1 MLVTTLD
8 HAAGND
14 YLAARFQKAYAFLNR
29 DDLGSLPLGRVDIDG
44 DAVFANVQEYDTVPA
59 EEKQLE
65 AHRRYYDVQFV
76 VSGEE
81 VMQYAPLEGLAK
93 VQPFDEDADFGLY
106 CTPERPSSIVL
117 RAGDVAVLA
126 PEDAH
131 KPGCALDAPCCVRKI
146 VVKVLVWRAWIPG
159 QKTIRRSTCTCSNAP
174 TAHGTRATPWTSPN
188 AFARITPERA
198 RSTRAAAF
206 PCACSRRRLTRRST
220 RP

>member
-1 MLVTTLD
+1 MTSGRSRS
-8 HAAGND
+8 AA
-14 YLAARFQKAYAFLNR
+14 
-29 DDLGSLPLGRVDIDG
+29 STS
-44 DAVFANVQEYDTVPA
+44 TVPA

-146 VVKVLVWRAWIPG
+146 VVKVLV
-159 QKTIRRSTCTCSNAP
+159 
-174 TAHGTRATPWTSPN
+174 
-188 AFARITPERA
+188 
-198 RSTRAAAF
+198 
-206 PCACSRRRLTRRST
+206 
-220 RP
+220 

>member
-1 MLVTTLD
+1 MLVTTFD

-44 DAVFANVQEYDTVPA
+44 DAVFANVQD
-59 EEKQLE
+59 
-65 AHRRYYDVQFV
+65 V

-81 VMQYAPLEGLAK
+81 VMQFAPLEGLAK

-146 VVKVLVWRAWIPG
+146 VVKVLV
-159 QKTIRRSTCTCSNAP
+159 
-174 TAHGTRATPWTSPN
+174 
-188 AFARITPERA
+188 
-198 RSTRAAAF
+198 
-206 PCACSRRRLTRRST
+206 
-220 RP
+220 